1 MRLVGIA
8 ASAHKPIH
16 GEPAIMTQL
25 RHLFS
30 EHPASVGESYRT
42 HLLAASAFAFR
53 LIAAGLACLV
63 HAVLPFL
70 FVRTGSDCVS
80 RLHQEMLARR
90 RTHDDRF
97 QRLADRRHSAS
108 SAP

>member
-1 MRLVGIA
+1 
-8 ASAHKPIH
+8 
-16 GEPAIMTQL
+16 MTQL

-30 EHPASVGESYRT
+30 EHPASVGESYFT
-42 HLLAASAFAFR
+42 HLLAASAFALR
-53 LIAAGLACLV
+53 LLVGGLACLV

-70 FVRTGSDCVS
+70 FVHTGSDCIS

-97 QRLADRRHSAS
+97 RRLGKQRHTVS